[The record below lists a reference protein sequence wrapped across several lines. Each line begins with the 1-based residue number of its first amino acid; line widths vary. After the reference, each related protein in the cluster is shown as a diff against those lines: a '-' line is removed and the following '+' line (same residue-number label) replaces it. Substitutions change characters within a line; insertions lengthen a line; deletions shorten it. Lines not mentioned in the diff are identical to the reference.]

1 MRTHYCADLNENNIG
16 EKVKLVGWVNSY
28 RDHGGVIF
36 IDLRDKT
43 GIIQLVADPAE
54 SPSAH
59 KIADMVRDEY
69 VISIEGIIRDSIG
82 KKATKAL
89 RRDGYLIANI
99 YGRGLENVSCAFNRN
114 DFIRAM
120 KKKENLAFDVKVGDK
135 ELKVVVQEYQK
146 DPITSQLI
154 HVDMMVAQPGVV
166 THFMVPVEPVGEAIG
181 LKNKGLVNIAKR
193 RLRVKAKIEDLPKAI
208 VIDVTEMDLG
218 DSKLIR
224 DIEAP
229 AGVTF
234 TDADRVSV
242 LSIIKAK

>member
-1 MRTHYCADLNENNIG
+1 ML
-16 EKVKLVGWVNSY
+16 
-28 RDHGGVIF
+28 
-36 IDLRDKT
+36 
-43 GIIQLVADPAE
+43 
-54 SPSAH
+54 
-59 KIADMVRDEY
+59 
-69 VISIEGIIRDSIG
+69 EGIVRESTG
-82 KKATKAL
+82 KQATKAL

-99 YGRGLENVSCAFNRN
+99 YGKGLENINAAF
-114 DFIRAM
+114 
-120 KKKENLAFDVKVGDK
+120 KENEYIRTVRNKDTLAFPVKIGDK
-135 ELKVVVQEYQK
+135 EMQVVVQSYESHPVTGK
-146 DPITSQLI
+146 LL
-154 HVDMMVAQPGVV
+154 HVDLMVAQPGVV
-166 THFMVPVEPVGEAIG
+166 THFMVPVATVGEAIG

-229 AGVTF
+229 AGVKF